1 MEELPKPTFGS
12 EWFDSAQLLLAEK
25 RTALSVLRTGSG
37 IFVLPLSVLS
47 LLIATAKS
55 YQNEEV
61 MHLLIPV
68 LIVCGGLI
76 ILSVYL
82 IVRALRHIYRYDRL
96 LDELRRGNPT
106 LGKLIN

>member
-1 MEELPKPTFGS
+1 
-12 EWFDSAQLLLAEK
+12 
-25 RTALSVLRTGSG
+25 
-37 IFVLPLSVLS
+37 
-47 LLIATAKS
+47 
-55 YQNEEV
+55 